1 MASRP
6 RALPVFQNIQFRDC
20 THRNVVGPTTDAVMA
35 AVLGDHCAPG
45 AAPMEA
51 GSLFYGVAQVVGEA
65 EFRKLWSEF
74 QKPGRKANPLDFAD
88 FLNAHEQGRALPA
101 LADLARFDLAYTLAA
116 QPGPTPSVAA
126 CCLPEAT
133 IRTHRDL
140 MLRFQ
145 PNWRYVAL
153 AWPVHR
159 LLAET
164 LTPELLR
171 TFSVAERVHLRI
183 APVGMG
189 VSVSEL
195 APADFALQSTLRDGR
210 KLSEAVAASHAI
222 DSPLD
227 PFPIV
232 AGLVEAGA
240 IMDVVLHPAD
250 APSLQ
255 QPLP

>member
-1 MASRP
+1 MAFPMASRP

-35 AVLGDHCAPG
+35 AVLGDRCAPG

-51 GSLFYGVAQVVGEA
+51 GSLFYGVAQALGEA

-74 QKPGRKANPLDFAD
+74 QKPGRKANPLDFAEFID
-88 FLNAHEQGRALPA
+88 AHAQGRALRA
-101 LADLARFDLAYTLAA
+101 LPDLARFDLAYALAA
-116 QPGPTPSVAA
+116 QPGPMPSIAA

-133 IRTHRDL
+133 IRAHRDML
-140 MLRFQ
+140 MRFQ

-171 TFSVAERVHLRI
+171 TFSVAEPAYLRI
-183 APVGMG
+183 APTGMG
-189 VSVSEL
+189 VRVTEL
-195 APADFALQSTLRDGR
+195 TPADFALQSVLRDGR
-210 KLSEAVAASHAI
+210 KLGQAIAAAQA
-222 DSPLD
+222 LD
-227 PFPIV
+227 P
-232 AGLVEAGA
+232 AL
-240 IMDVVLHPAD
+240 
-250 APSLQ
+250 
-255 QPLP
+255 